1 MVDVTSI
8 SAGLTSLKL
17 ALDITKELRNIDSS
31 LKDAE
36 VKLKL
41 AELIEALSDAKILM
55 SEMREENQQLKFK
68 IKDLEKQST
77 QTDEVKFENGH
88 YFLNLSKE
96 GQASGPFCA
105 KCYSDTNKL
114 IPESELPPAF
124 RDLGKYKCPK
134 CGSVTM

>member
-1 MVDVTSI
+1 MVDVASI
-8 SAGLTSLKL
+8 SAGLSSLKM
-17 ALDITKELRNIDSS
+17 ALDITKELRGIDSS

-55 SEMREENQQLKFK
+55 SEMRAENQDLKLQVD
-68 IKDLEKQST
+68 DLEKKLS
-77 QTDEVKFENGH
+77 QTDEVVFENGH
-88 YFLNLSKE
+88 YFLKSPKE

-105 KCYSDTNKL
+105 KCYSDTDKL
-114 IPESELPPAF
+114 IPESELPSTF